1 MNSPRAR
8 HGSARQSQHLPAAG
22 VPAPCEPGDAGRTI
36 ADGMDLRGHTRWLAS
51 ILTLALAVPPPVV
64 HAAPASDAPLEK
76 VGALVQEGQTRFDTA
91 DFAGAIDLW
100 TQAYAALPDDPAYSK
115 RRNVLAYQIAR
126 ACAEAY
132 TLDPQLIY
140 LRKAERLFDNYLKTI
155 DPRDESTIAKVQA
168 TLTELRE
175 KIRVAEAEDSAAADA
190 ARDETDAVAAAVRKE
205 REDRDAAAAR
215 READARR
222 SAAQREATRA
232 RRLVITGAAVTGGGA
247 VLLGVMAYGLSWGA
261 RVDRDGAK
269 LMTDGVA
276 DPAQYQD
283 LRDQGFTAN
292 HLATATAAIGGTLV
306 IVGVGLLAGG
316 LVGKRR
322 AQRQLGLAPIW
333 HRGGAGLGFSG
344 RF

>member
-1 MNSPRAR
+1 MSPAR
-8 HGSARQSQHLPAAG
+8 DRDTRDAAG

-51 ILTLALAVPPPVV
+51 ILTLTLAVPPPAA
-64 HAAPASDAPLEK
+64 HAAPAGEVPLEQ
-76 VGALVQEGQTRFDTA
+76 VSALVQEGQTRFDTA
-91 DFAGAIDLW
+91 DFAGAIELW

-132 TLDPQLIY
+132 TLDPEQLIY

-155 DPRDESTIAKVQA
+155 DPRDAGTIAKVEA
-168 TLTELRE
+168 TLAELRE
-175 KIRVAEAEDSAAADA
+175 KIRAAEAEDSAAADTTRA
-190 ARDETDAVAAAVRKE
+190 DAEAAAAAARKE
-205 REDRDAAAAR
+205 REDREAAAAR

-222 SAAQREATRA
+222 SAAAREATRA

-261 RVDRDGAK
+261 RVDRDGAAAV
-269 LMTDGVA
+269 TDGVT
-276 DPAQYQD
+276 DPARYQD
-283 LRDQGFTAN
+283 LRDQGFAAN
-292 HLATATAAIGGTLV
+292 RLATVTAAIGGTLV

-322 AQRQLGLAPIW
+322 AGRRLALTPTW
-333 HRGGAGLGFSG
+333 HPGGAGLGLSG

>member
-1 MNSPRAR
+1 MSPAR
-8 HGSARQSQHLPAAG
+8 DRDTRDAAG

-51 ILTLALAVPPPVV
+51 ILTLTLAVPPPAA
-64 HAAPASDAPLEK
+64 HAAPAGEVPLEQ
-76 VGALVQEGQTRFDTA
+76 VSALVQEGQTRFDTA
-91 DFAGAIDLW
+91 DFAGAIELW

-132 TLDPQLIY
+132 TLDPEQLIY

-155 DPRDESTIAKVQA
+155 DPRDAGTIAKVEA
-168 TLTELRE
+168 TLAELRE
-175 KIRVAEAEDSAAADA
+175 KIRAAEAEDSAAADTTRA
-190 ARDETDAVAAAVRKE
+190 DAEAAAAAARKE
-205 REDRDAAAAR
+205 REDREAAAAR

-222 SAAQREATRA
+222 SAAAREATRA

-261 RVDRDGAK
+261 RVDRDGAAAV
-269 LMTDGVA
+269 TDGVT
-276 DPAQYQD
+276 DPARYQD
-283 LRDQGFTAN
+283 LRDQGFAAN
-292 HLATATAAIGGTLV
+292 RLATATAAIGGTLV

-322 AQRQLGLAPIW
+322 AERRLGLTPTW
-333 HRGGAGLGFSG
+333 HPGGAGLGLSG